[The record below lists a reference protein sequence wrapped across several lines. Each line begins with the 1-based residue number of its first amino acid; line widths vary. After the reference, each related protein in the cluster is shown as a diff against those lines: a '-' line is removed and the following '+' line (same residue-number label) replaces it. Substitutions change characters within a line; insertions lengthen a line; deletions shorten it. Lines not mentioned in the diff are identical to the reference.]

1 MHYRAITTPA
11 VVVTL
16 LAYFM
21 TVTPP
26 LHAQTPPN
34 RWQSIDGEPRL
45 IIGMY
50 EKIDDDAL
58 LAALAGSGF
67 NLVNTR
73 DDPEDLNRLHRHG
86 LRAWVNLG
94 GDLAL
99 PAPGGDDGRRDKL
112 AARVNRVKDH
122 PAMLVWEAPD
132 EPLWNVWYRRMN
144 QYWRIRDAAI
154 ERVEKIEGDRR
165 TELQSLLDRVDNLH
179 DRGYPDEADQVL
191 ASLWQALGEDAP
203 EETETWAET
212 RQRAWDYGDELSR
225 GFQLVRELDPDGI
238 RWVNHAPRNG
248 HDALRHYN
256 RAVDMAGCD
265 IYPVPFH
272 PPSGHSDLVDQ
283 HLSSVGVYTRRMAAA
298 APGKSVAMILQGFC
312 WLDIEGDHEGGD
324 IRPTFRQTR
333 FMAYDALMNGAAA
346 VIWWGTAYIPKES
359 DLWRDI
365 LATARELRAL
375 EPAWIATPIRGALRS
390 RAEEIPGSHDGDGP
404 TLRLSRV
411 GEDYVLIASNATRHG
426 FAFQVEGLPG
436 ILDGDITFAIGYS
449 EPNAGTDLAS
459 LQTRAVRDGDEWVI
473 NGQKIWTSEAHI
485 STHLWLAARTD
496 PTAAKHR
503 GISMFIVS
511 MDTPG
516 MTVRPLYTMS
526 GVRTNEVFFE
536 DVRIPADALIGEQD
550 KGWYTVANALDFERV
565 SLAPTGQLAR
575 QYDRTVDY
583 LKKERPK
590 QIKDRGT
597 RQRLADLKI
606 DLHVLRALNI
616 VNASIIANHET
627 PTMEASMTK
636 IWSSE
641 LRYRLSSMNM
651 DLLGRYGA
659 LRSDDEGLTPLGGQN
674 EQTYRGSPIL
684 RFGGG
689 TNEVQRNIIAHRGL
703 GLPR

>member
-1 MHYRAITTPA
+1 MDYD
-11 VVVTL
+11 
-16 LAYFM
+16 
-21 TVTPP
+21 
-26 LHAQTPPN
+26 
-34 RWQSIDGEPRL
+34 W
-45 IIGMY
+45 
-50 EKIDDDAL
+50 DDDI
-58 LAALAGSGF
+58 AAFQQELSAF
-67 NLVNTR
+67 CADYAT
-73 DDPEDLNRLHRHG
+73 
-86 LRAWVNLG
+86 
-94 GDLAL
+94 
-99 PAPGGDDGRRDKL
+99 KL
-112 AARVNRVKDH
+112 AAARDQSERD
-122 PAMLVWEAPD
+122 LVLKNTHEEIEKRGW
-132 EPLWNVWYRRMN
+132 L
-144 QYWRIRDAAI
+144 RIA
-154 ERVEKIEGDRR
+154 
-165 TELQSLLDRVDNLH
+165 
-179 DRGYPDEADQVL
+179 
-191 ASLWQALGEDAP
+191 WP
-203 EETETWAET
+203 EE
-212 RQRAWDYGDELSR
+212 YGGGGKSP
-225 GFQLVRELDPDGI
+225 FYQFVMVQHFSYAGI
-238 RWVNHAPRNG
+238 PYG
-248 HDALRHYN
+248 GL
-256 RAVDMAGCD
+256 
-265 IYPVPFH
+265 
-272 PPSGHSDLVDQ
+272 
-283 HLSSVGVYTRRMAAA
+283 SVGSI
-298 APGKSVAMILQGFC
+298 AP
-312 WLDIEGDHEGGD
+312 
-324 IRPTFRQTR
+324 
-333 FMAYDALMNGAAA
+333 ALMNH
-346 VIWWGTAYIPKES
+346 GTDEQKKKY
-359 DLWRDI
+359 
-365 LATARELRAL
+365 
-375 EPAWIATPIRGALRS
+375 
-390 RAEEIPGSHDGDGP
+390 
-404 TLRLSRV
+404 
-411 GEDYVLIASNATRHG
+411 
-426 FAFQVEGLPG
+426 LPG